1 MIVVACLAACGGT
14 PREPGKVTRP
24 IVAKPHTTER
34 GHLDDPDL
42 NPPPPKKLLS
52 IDWKS
57 INLTSEADALA
68 LWRQIAPTGADWSDK
83 LDELP
88 DDGPISTQ
96 LATALLRGGNFTCPP
111 TPAAGQCGAPIDVPE
126 PAPTAT
132 FDDPCLRRLLAMW
145 SLEQIEE
152 SDLDSVFDALKGIAA
167 IPPPES
173 QLIASAFK
181 AVPEAAQTRRLELF
195 GIAFAAGHRDLVNPM
210 AGTLEAPQLVGA
222 LQKHHIDG
230 ALDVL
235 TIDQHRPLF
244 LAAVT
249 DEKLDPAA
257 RSQAMVELLAAE
269 PTMAKDVHAAL
280 VTATRSASCSVAA
293 SAARQLVLRGERRFG
308 PSRPRST
315 TPAAMM
321 RAMCVLAS
329 YEQQQAADEASFLIG
344 YVPPKGLEVVT
355 VTYDP
360 YSETDDDGDGDPHTV
375 RTSQLVPRTDV
386 TLPELEDL
394 VRALAHCTGTVC
406 KSDDREFRFTFK
418 GDQLARLEVV
428 ERPPC
433 VAR

>member
-1 MIVVACLAACGGT
+1 MAACGGT
-14 PREPGKVTRP
+14 PRETPRP
-24 IVAKPHTTER
+24 VVAKPHTTER

-52 IDWKS
+52 IDWKTVH
-57 INLTSEADALA
+57 LTSDADALG

-88 DDGPISTQ
+88 DEGTTSTQ
-96 LATALLRGGNFTCPP
+96 LALALLHGGNFTCPP
-111 TPAAGQCGAPIDVPE
+111 TPAAGQCGAPVDVPE

-132 FDDPCLRRLLAMW
+132 FDDPCLRRMLAMW
-145 SLEQIEE
+145 SIEQLEDDE
-152 SDLDSVFDALKGIAA
+152 LGAVFDAFKAIAA

-173 QLIASAFK
+173 QLIAAALK
-181 AVPEAAQTRRLELF
+181 AVPETDGARRLELF
-195 GIAFAAGHRDLVNPM
+195 AIAFAAGHRDLVNPM
-210 AGTLEAPQLVGA
+210 IGTLEEPQLVEA

-235 TIDQHRPLF
+235 TIEAHRPLY
-244 LAAVT
+244 LAAIT

-257 RSQAMVELLAAE
+257 RAQAMFDLLAAE
-269 PTMAKDVHAAL
+269 PTMPKDVHAAF
-280 VTATRSASCSVAA
+280 VTATKSPNCSVAA
-293 SAARQLVLRGERRFG
+293 TAARQLVLRGERKLG
-308 PSRPRST
+308 PSRPRAT
-315 TPAAMM
+315 TAAAMM

-329 YEQQQAADEASFLIG
+329 YEQQQSADEASFLLG
-344 YVPPKGLEVVT
+344 YVPQRGLEIVT
-355 VTYDP
+355 VTYDS
-360 YSETDDDGDGDPHTV
+360 YSATDDDGDGDPHTV

-394 VRALAHCTGTVC
+394 VRALGHCTGTVC

-418 GDQLARLEVV
+418 GDQLTRLEVV